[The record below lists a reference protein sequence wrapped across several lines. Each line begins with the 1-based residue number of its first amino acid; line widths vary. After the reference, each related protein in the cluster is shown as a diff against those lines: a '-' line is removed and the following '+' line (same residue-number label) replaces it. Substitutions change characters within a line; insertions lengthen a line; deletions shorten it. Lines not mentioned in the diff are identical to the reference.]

1 MRANPTGPPRVAT
14 ASPTRIPETSP
25 SFSSYS
31 APVSR
36 LGFRTRLLLVLM
48 AFAVLPA
55 AALTTVGLVAA
66 SQVLPF
72 MASGGAWSRV
82 AETGSRALSAARQSG
97 GSPEATAA
105 LNAHEAELQASL
117 DQAKRL
123 EYLAPRVIR
132 PVLVVV
138 VVLFLML
145 ALVAARVARHLSRQL
160 SRPLDEVVEWTERIA
175 RADALPSGPPS
186 RGAPEFDVLRSRM
199 RTMAMQLDAG
209 RTAATEA
216 ARLGAFRETAR
227 RVAHEL
233 KNPLTPIR
241 FAVSRLRKSAAPE
254 LQETI
259 DVLEIETQRLDTL
272 AKNFAQFG
280 RLPDGP
286 VADIDIA
293 ELLRYATRSALPPT
307 TTVVLELPDSLPF
320 VEGHHDPLA
329 RAVSNILLNAADA
342 AGPDGTITV
351 SAHTIEQPVPS
362 IRIAVHDTG
371 AGIPAEALGRIWDPY
386 VTTKPGGTG
395 LGLAIVRQT
404 ILAHGGSVHATSD
417 AGRGTTIAFTLP
429 RVCKT
434 PFPSSST

>member
-1 MRANPTGPPRVAT
+1 MG
-14 ASPTRIPETSP
+14 RIPETSP
-25 SFSSYS
+25 LSIAYF
-31 APVSR
+31 ATVSR
-36 LGFRTRLLLVLM
+36 LGFRTRLLFVLM

-55 AALTTVGLVAA
+55 ATLMVVGLAA
-66 SQVLPF
+66 ANQLLPF

-82 AETGSRALSAARQSG
+82 AETGSRALAASRGATS
-97 GSPEATAA
+97 SPAAIAA
-105 LNAHEAELQASL
+105 LDAHEAELQASL

-138 VVLFLML
+138 VVLFLAL
-145 ALVAARVARHLSRQL
+145 AVIAGRVAGHLSRQL

-175 RADALPSGPPS
+175 RAEAVPSGTPS

-199 RTMAMQLDAG
+199 RTMATQLDAG
-209 RTAATEA
+209 RKAATEA

-241 FAVSRLRKSAAPE
+241 FAVSRLRQTAAPE

-286 VADIDIA
+286 VAEVDVA
-293 ELLRYATRSALPPT
+293 ELLRYATRATLPPS
-307 TTVVLELPDSLPF
+307 TTVTLDLPDTLPF
-320 VEGHHDPLA
+320 VEGHHDPLS
-329 RAVSNILLNAADA
+329 RAVSNILLNATDA
-342 AGPDGTITV
+342 AGPNGTITV
-351 SAHTIEQPVPS
+351 TARAIELPVPS
-362 IRIAVHDTG
+362 ISIAVHDTG
-371 AGIPAEALGRIWDPY
+371 PGIAADTLGRIWEPY

-404 ILAHGGSVHATSD
+404 ILAHGGSVDATS
-417 AGRGTTIAFTLP
+417 APGRGTTITLTLP
-429 RVCKT
+429 RICGNAD
-434 PFPSSST
+434 SRAAS

>member
-1 MRANPTGPPRVAT
+1 VG
-14 ASPTRIPETSP
+14 RIPETSP
-25 SFSSYS
+25 SPIAYFAS
-31 APVSR
+31 VSR
-36 LGFRTRLLLVLM
+36 LGFRTRLLLVLV
-48 AFAVLPA
+48 AFAVFPA

-66 SQVLPF
+66 NQVLPF

-82 AETGSRALSAARQSG
+82 AETGSKAIGAAR
-97 GSPEATAA
+97 ATRPDAGVNAA
-105 LNAHEAELQASL
+105 LDAHEAELQASL

-132 PVLVVV
+132 PVLFV
-138 VVLFLML
+138 VVLLFLVI
-145 ALVAARVARHLSRQL
+145 ALVAGRVAGHLSRQL

-175 RADALPSGPPS
+175 RAEAVPTGPPS

-199 RTMAMQLDAG
+199 RIMAMQLDAG
-209 RTAATEA
+209 RKAATEA

-241 FAVSRLRKSAAPE
+241 FAVTRLRQTAALE
-254 LQETI
+254 LQDTI
-259 DVLEIETQRLDTL
+259 DVLETETQRLDAL

-293 ELLRYATRSALPPT
+293 ELLRYATRATLPPT
-307 TTVVLELPDSLPF
+307 TTVTLDLPESLPF

-329 RAVSNILLNAADA
+329 RAVSNILLNATDA
-342 AGPDGTITV
+342 AGPDGAITV
-351 SAHTIEQPVPS
+351 SARVIDSPVPAVS
-362 IRIAVHDTG
+362 IAVSDTG
-371 AGIPAEALGRIWDPY
+371 PGISSDTLGRIWDPY

-404 ILAHGGSVHATSD
+404 ILAHGGTVD
-417 AGRGTTIAFTLP
+417 ARSEPGQGTTITLTLP
-429 RVCKT
+429 RTCAS
-434 PFPSSST
+434 PISRPPS

>member
-1 MRANPTGPPRVAT
+1 MAPDAAG
-14 ASPTRIPETSP
+14 SPTPQTRLRETSP

-31 APVSR
+31 ATVSR

-66 SQVLPF
+66 NQVLPF
-72 MASGGAWSRV
+72 LASGGAWSRV
-82 AETGSRALSAARQSG
+82 AVTGSRAIGAARQSA
-97 GSPEATAA
+97 GSADAAAA
-105 LNAHEAELQASL
+105 LGAHEAELQASL

-138 VVLFLML
+138 AVLFLAL
-145 ALVAARVARHLSRQL
+145 ALVAARVAGHLSRQL

-186 RGAPEFDVLRSRM
+186 RGAPEFEVLRSRM
-199 RTMAMQLDAG
+199 RIMAMQLDAG
-209 RTAATEA
+209 RTAAAEA

-241 FAVSRLRKSAAPE
+241 FAVARLRHGAAPD
-254 LQETI
+254 LQDTI
-259 DVLEIETQRLDTL
+259 DVLETETQRLETL

-286 VADIDIA
+286 MADIDVG
-293 ELLRYATRSALPPT
+293 ELLRYATRATLPPT
-307 TTVVLELPDSLPF
+307 TTVSIHVPDSLPF
-320 VEGHHDPLA
+320 VSGHLDPLA
-329 RAVSNILLNAADA
+329 RAVSNILLNATDA
-342 AGPDGTITV
+342 AGPSGTITV
-351 SAHTIEQPVPS
+351 AARAIEVPVPS
-362 IRIAVHDTG
+362 VQISVHDTG
-371 AGIPAEALGRIWDPY
+371 PGITAETLCRIWEPY

-404 ILAHGGSVHATSD
+404 ILAHGGSVEATS
-417 AGRGTTIAFTLP
+417 APGGGTTITITLP
-429 RVCKT
+429 RRGMT
-434 PFPSSST
+434 TLSGLSA

>member
-1 MRANPTGPPRVAT
+1 
-14 ASPTRIPETSP
+14 
-25 SFSSYS
+25 
-31 APVSR
+31 
-36 LGFRTRLLLVLM
+36 M

-55 AALTTVGLVAA
+55 AVLTTVGLVAA
-66 SQVLPF
+66 NRVLPF
-72 MASGGAWSRV
+72 LASGGAWSRV
-82 AETGSRALSAARQSG
+82 AETGGRALSAARG
-97 GSPEATAA
+97 GSADGETAAA

-132 PVLVVV
+132 PVLVVGV
-138 VVLFLML
+138 MLFLIL
-145 ALVAARVARHLSRQL
+145 AIVAGRVAGHLSRQL

-199 RTMAMQLDAG
+199 RTMAVQLDAG

-241 FAVSRLRKSAAPE
+241 FAVARLRQSAAPE

-259 DVLEIETQRLDTL
+259 DVLEVETQRLDRL
-272 AKNFAQFG
+272 AKSFAQFG

-293 ELLRYATRSALPPT
+293 ELLRYATRATLPPT
-307 TTVVLELPDSLPF
+307 TTVALELPESLPF
-320 VEGHHDPLA
+320 VSGHHDPLA

-342 AGPDGTITV
+342 AGPTGTITV
-351 SAHTIEQPVPS
+351 GASALSSPVAAVQ
-362 IRIAVHDTG
+362 IRIHDTG
-371 AGIPAEALGRIWDPY
+371 PGISAEALGRIWEPY
-386 VTTKPGGTG
+386 VTSKPGGTG

-404 ILAHGGSVHATSD
+404 VLAHGGSVAATSA
-417 AGRGTTIAFTLP
+417 AGHGTTITLTLP
-429 RVCKT
+429 TSGVST
-434 PFPSSST
+434 LPDFPNQMRHA

>member
-1 MRANPTGPPRVAT
+1 MT
-14 ASPTRIPETSP
+14 ETSP
-25 SFSSYS
+25 FSTAYFTS
-31 APVSR
+31 VSR
-36 LGFRTRLLLVLM
+36 LGFRTRLLIVLM

-55 AALTTVGLVAA
+55 AALTIVGLVAA
-66 SQVLPF
+66 NQVLPF

-82 AETGSRALSAARQSG
+82 AETGSKALSAAR
-97 GSPEATAA
+97 GSTSSPAAIAA

-123 EYLAPRVIR
+123 EFLAPRVIR

-138 VVLFLML
+138 AVLFLAI
-145 ALVAARVARHLSRQL
+145 ALVAARVAGHLSRQL

-175 RADALPSGPPS
+175 RAEAVPSGPPS

-199 RTMAMQLDAG
+199 RTMAVQLDTG
-209 RTAATEA
+209 RKAATEA

-241 FAVSRLRKSAAPE
+241 FAVLRLRQTAGVE
-254 LQETI
+254 LQDTI
-259 DVLEIETQRLDTL
+259 DVLETETQRLDTL

-286 VADIDIA
+286 VAEIDIA
-293 ELLRYATRSALPPT
+293 ELLRYATRATLPPST
-307 TTVVLELPDSLPF
+307 SVTLNIPDALPF

-329 RAVSNILLNAADA
+329 RAVSNILLNATDA
-342 AGPDGTITV
+342 AGPLGSITV
-351 SAHTIEQPVPS
+351 SAHAFETPVPS
-362 IRIAVHDTG
+362 VRIAVSDTG
-371 AGIPAEALGRIWDPY
+371 PGIAADALGRIWEPY

-404 ILAHGGSVHATSD
+404 ILAHGGSVDATSEP
-417 AGRGTTIAFTLP
+417 GLGTTITLTLP
-429 RVCKT
+429 RTFSPLV
-434 PFPSSST
+434 PRPAS

>member
-1 MRANPTGPPRVAT
+1 M
-14 ASPTRIPETSP
+14 
-25 SFSSYS
+25 
-31 APVSR
+31 SR
-36 LGFRTRLLLVLM
+36 FGFRTRLLLVLI

-55 AALTTVGLVAA
+55 AVLTTVGLLAA
-66 SQVLPF
+66 NRVLPF
-72 MASGGAWSRV
+72 LASGGAWSRV
-82 AETGSRALSAARQSG
+82 AETGSRALAAARG
-97 GSPEATAA
+97 GRAEGDMAAA

-117 DQAKRL
+117 NQAKRL

-132 PVLVVV
+132 PVLVVGV
-138 VVLFLML
+138 MLFLIL
-145 ALVAARVARHLSRQL
+145 AIVAGRVAGHLSRQL

-175 RADALPSGPPS
+175 RADALPSGSPS

-199 RTMAMQLDAG
+199 RTMAVQLAAG

-241 FAVSRLRKSAAPE
+241 FAVAKLRQSAAPE

-259 DVLEIETQRLDTL
+259 DVLEIETKRLDTL
-272 AKNFAQFG
+272 AKSFAQFG

-293 ELLRYATRSALPPT
+293 ELLRYATRATLPPT
-307 TTVVLELPDSLPF
+307 TTVALELPESLPF
-320 VEGHHDPLA
+320 VSGHHDPLA

-342 AGPDGTITV
+342 AGPTGTITV
-351 SAHTIEQPVPS
+351 AAIALSAPVPAVQ
-362 IRIAVHDTG
+362 IRIHDTG
-371 AGIPAEALGRIWDPY
+371 PGIAADTLCRIWEPY

-404 ILAHGGSVHATSD
+404 VLAHGGSVAATSA
-417 AGRGTTIAFTLP
+417 AGHGTTITLTLP
-429 RVCKT
+429 TSGVSPIRDQIHG
-434 PFPSSST
+434 

>member
-1 MRANPTGPPRVAT
+1 
-14 ASPTRIPETSP
+14 
-25 SFSSYS
+25 
-31 APVSR
+31 
-36 LGFRTRLLLVLM
+36 M

-55 AALTTVGLVAA
+55 AALTAVGLVAA
-66 SQVLPF
+66 NKVLPF

-82 AETGSRALSAARQSG
+82 AETGNRALGAARQAP
-97 GSPEATAA
+97 GSSEAMAA
-105 LNAHEAELQASL
+105 LNAHEAELRASL

-123 EYLAPRVIR
+123 EYLAPRGIR
-132 PVLVVV
+132 VVAVVV
-138 VVLFLML
+138 AVLFLII
-145 ALVAARVARHLSRQL
+145 AVVAGRVAGHLSRQL

-175 RADALPSGPPS
+175 RAEPLPSGPPS

-241 FAVSRLRKSAAPE
+241 FAVSRLRQAAAPE

-272 AKNFAQFG
+272 AKSFAQFG

-293 ELLRYATRSALPPT
+293 ELLRYATRSTLPPSA
-307 TTVVLELPDSLPF
+307 TVVLDVPEWLPF
-320 VEGHHDPLA
+320 VQGHHDPLA
-329 RAVSNILLNAADA
+329 RALSNILLNAVDA
-342 AGPDGTITV
+342 AGPTGTITV
-351 SAHTIEQPVPS
+351 TATAIDAPTPS
-362 IRIAVHDTG
+362 VQIRVHDTG
-371 AGIPAEALGRIWDPY
+371 PGISADALCRMWEPY
-386 VTTKPGGTG
+386 MTTKPGGTG

-404 ILAHGGSVHATSD
+404 IVAHGGTVD
-417 AGRGTTIAFTLP
+417 AQSAPGLGTTISFTLP
-429 RVCKT
+429 RRGST
-434 PFPSSST
+434 TTAGFPT

>member
-1 MRANPTGPPRVAT
+1 M
-14 ASPTRIPETSP
+14 PETSP
-25 SFSSYS
+25 LPPAYIAS
-31 APVSR
+31 VSR
-36 LGFRTRLLLVLM
+36 LGFRTRLLLVLV
-48 AFAVLPA
+48 AFAVIPA

-66 SQVLPF
+66 NQFLPF

-82 AETGSRALSAARQSG
+82 AVTGSKAITAARTTQSG
-97 GSPEATAA
+97 AAVNAA
-105 LNAHEAELQASL
+105 LDAHEAELQSSL

-138 VVLFLML
+138 AVLFLL
-145 ALVAARVARHLSRQL
+145 IAVVAGRVAGHLSRQL
-160 SRPLDEVVEWTERIA
+160 SRPLDEIVEWTERIA
-175 RADALPSGPPS
+175 RAEAVPTGPPS

-199 RTMAMQLDAG
+199 RTMAVQLDAG
-209 RTAATEA
+209 RKAATEA

-241 FAVSRLRKSAAPE
+241 FAVTRLRQTAALE

-259 DVLEIETQRLDTL
+259 DVLETETQRLDAL

-293 ELLRYATRSALPPT
+293 ELLRYATRATLPPT
-307 TTVVLELPDSLPF
+307 TTVTLDLPESLPF

-329 RAVSNILLNAADA
+329 RALSNILLNATDA
-342 AGPDGTITV
+342 AGPDGAITV
-351 SAHTIEQPVPS
+351 SARAIDSPVPS
-362 IRIAVHDTG
+362 IRIAVSDTG
-371 AGIPAEALGRIWDPY
+371 PGIASDTLGRIWEPY

-404 ILAHGGSVHATSD
+404 ILAHGGSVEAHSEP
-417 AGRGTTIAFTLP
+417 GHGTTITLTLP
-429 RVCKT
+429 RTCAS
-434 PFPSSST
+434 PISRPLP

>member
-1 MRANPTGPPRVAT
+1 M
-14 ASPTRIPETSP
+14 
-25 SFSSYS
+25 
-31 APVSR
+31 SR
-36 LGFRTRLLLVLM
+36 LGFRTRLLLVLI

-55 AALTTVGLVAA
+55 ALLTTVGLVAA
-66 SQVLPF
+66 NRALPF

-82 AETGSRALSAARQSG
+82 AETGSRALAAARRSAPKG
-97 GSPEATAA
+97 EVKAA
-105 LNAHEAELQASL
+105 LDAHEAELQASL

-138 VVLFLML
+138 LVLFAIL
-145 ALVAARVARHLSRQL
+145 AVVAGRVAGHLSRQL

-175 RADALPSGPPS
+175 RADVLPSGPPS
-186 RGAPEFDVLRSRM
+186 RGAPEFEVLRSRM

-254 LQETI
+254 LQDTI

-272 AKNFAQFG
+272 AKSFAQFG

-286 VADIDIA
+286 VADVDIA
-293 ELLRYATRSALPPT
+293 ELLRYATRSTLSPT
-307 TTVVLELPDSLPF
+307 TTVSLEVPESLPF
-320 VEGHHDPLA
+320 VSGHHDPLA

-342 AGPDGTITV
+342 AGPAGTITV
-351 SAHTIEQPVPS
+351 AARAIASPVSAVE
-362 IRIAVHDTG
+362 IRVHDTG
-371 AGIPAEALGRIWDPY
+371 PGIPAETLCRIWEPY

-404 ILAHGGSVHATSD
+404 VLAHGGTVAADSA
-417 AGRGTTIAFTLP
+417 AGLGTTITLTLP
-429 RVCKT
+429 T
-434 PFPSSST
+434 TAASHLPDQSA

>member
-1 MRANPTGPPRVAT
+1 M
-14 ASPTRIPETSP
+14 PETSP
-25 SFSSYS
+25 ISIAYS
-31 APVSR
+31 ATVSR

-55 AALTTVGLVAA
+55 AALTIAGLVAA
-66 SQVLPF
+66 NQVLPF

-82 AETGSRALSAARQSG
+82 AVTGSTALAAARKATS
-97 GSPEATAA
+97 SPAAIAA
-105 LNAHEAELQASL
+105 LDAHESELQASL

-132 PVLVVV
+132 PVLVVAGL
-138 VVLFLML
+138 LFLAL
-145 ALVAARVARHLSRQL
+145 ALVAGRVAGHFSRQL

-175 RADALPSGPPS
+175 RAEAVPLGTPS

-199 RTMAMQLDAG
+199 RTMAMQLEAG
-209 RTAATEA
+209 RKAATEA

-241 FAVSRLRKSAAPE
+241 FAVSRLRQSAGAE
-254 LQETI
+254 LQETV
-259 DVLEIETQRLDTL
+259 DVLETETQRLDTL
-272 AKNFAQFG
+272 AKSFAQFG

-293 ELLRYATRSALPPT
+293 ELLRYATRSTLPPT
-307 TTVVLELPDSLPF
+307 ASVTLNLPEALPF
-320 VEGHHDPLA
+320 VQGQHDALA

-342 AGPDGTITV
+342 AGPLGSITV
-351 SAHTIEQPVPS
+351 SAIAIDLPVPA

-371 AGIPAEALGRIWDPY
+371 PGIVPDALDSIWEPY

-395 LGLAIVRQT
+395 LGLAIVRQA
-404 ILAHGGSVHATSD
+404 ILAHGGSVNASS
-417 AGRGTTIAFTLP
+417 APGEGTTITLTVP
-429 RVCKT
+429 CTGASLISRT
-434 PFPSSST
+434 EP

>member
-1 MRANPTGPPRVAT
+1 M
-14 ASPTRIPETSP
+14 
-25 SFSSYS
+25 
-31 APVSR
+31 SR

-66 SQVLPF
+66 NQVLPF
-72 MASGGAWSRV
+72 MASGGAWTRV
-82 AETGSRALSAARQSG
+82 AETGSRALSAARG
-97 GSPEATAA
+97 ATASPEAVAA
-105 LNAHEAELQASL
+105 LDAHEAELQASL

-138 VVLFLML
+138 SVLFLAL
-145 ALVAARVARHLSRQL
+145 ALIAANVAGHLSRQL

-175 RADALPSGPPS
+175 RAEAVPSGPPS

-209 RTAATEA
+209 RKAATEA

-241 FAVSRLRKSAAPE
+241 FAVSRLRQSAAPE
-254 LQETI
+254 LQDTI
-259 DVLEIETQRLDTL
+259 DVLETETQRLDTL

-293 ELLRYATRSALPPT
+293 ELLRYATRATLSPT
-307 TTVVLELPDSLPF
+307 TSIALDLPDSLPF
-320 VEGHHDPLA
+320 VSGHHDPLA

-351 SAHTIEQPVPS
+351 SATALETPVPS
-362 IRIAVHDTG
+362 VRIAVHDTG
-371 AGIPAEALGRIWDPY
+371 PDIAPDALRKIWEPY

-404 ILAHGGSVHATSD
+404 VLAHGGSVD
-417 AGRGTTIAFTLP
+417 AASERGRGTTISLTLP
-429 RVCKT
+429 CVGVSTANDT
-434 PFPSSST
+434 PA

>member
-1 MRANPTGPPRVAT
+1 MDRNIPLLQLVLAT
-14 ASPTRIPETSP
+14 
-25 SFSSYS
+25 
-31 APVSR
+31 VSR

-55 AALTTVGLVAA
+55 ALLTTVGLLVADRA
-66 SQVLPF
+66 LPF

-82 AETGSRALSAARQSG
+82 AETGGRALAAARKAAPAG
-97 GSPEATAA
+97 EVTAA
-105 LNAHEAELQASL
+105 LDAHEAELQASL

-138 VVLFLML
+138 GVLFVVL
-145 ALVAARVARHLSRQL
+145 LVVAGRVAGHLSRQL

-175 RADALPSGPPS
+175 RAEALPSGPPS

-199 RTMAMQLDAG
+199 RIMATQLDAG

-241 FAVSRLRKSAAPE
+241 FAVSRLRKSAAPD
-254 LQETI
+254 LQDTI
-259 DVLEIETQRLDTL
+259 DVLETETQRLDTL
-272 AKNFAQFG
+272 AKSFAQFG

-286 VADIDIA
+286 VADVDIA
-293 ELLRYATRSALPPT
+293 EMLRYAARSTLPPT
-307 TTVVLELPDSLPF
+307 TTVTLDLPDTLPF
-320 VEGHHDPLA
+320 VSGHHDPLA

-342 AGPDGTITV
+342 AGPTGSITI
-351 SAHTIEQPVPS
+351 SARAVTTPLPS
-362 IRIAVHDTG
+362 VVIRVHDTG
-371 AGIPAEALGRIWDPY
+371 PGITAETLCRIWEPY

-404 ILAHGGSVHATSD
+404 VRAHGGSVDAQSA
-417 AGRGTTIAFTLP
+417 AGRGTTITITLP
-429 RVCKT
+429 VSRIASAQDLAT
-434 PFPSSST
+434 

>member
-1 MRANPTGPPRVAT
+1 
-14 ASPTRIPETSP
+14 
-25 SFSSYS
+25 
-31 APVSR
+31 VSR
-36 LGFRTRLLLVLM
+36 LGFRTRLLFVLM

-72 MASGGAWSRV
+72 MASGGAWTRV
-82 AETGSRALSAARQSG
+82 AATGATALGAARAGTSRT
-97 GSPEATAA
+97 ETLAA
-105 LNAHEAELQASL
+105 LDAHEAELQASL

-123 EYLAPRVIR
+123 EFLAPRVIR

-138 VVLFLML
+138 SVLFLAVALL
-145 ALVAARVARHLSRQL
+145 AGRVAGHLSRQL

-175 RADALPSGPPS
+175 RGEAVPSGPPS

-199 RTMAMQLDAG
+199 RTMAMQLEAG
-209 RTAATEA
+209 RRAATEA

-241 FAVSRLRKSAAPE
+241 FAVSRLRQAVAPE
-254 LQETI
+254 LRETI
-259 DVLEIETQRLDTL
+259 DVLETETQRLDTL
-272 AKNFAQFG
+272 AKSFAQFG

-293 ELLRYATRSALPPT
+293 ELLRYATRAALPPT
-307 TTVVLELPDSLPF
+307 MTVTLDIPTTLPF
-320 VEGHHDPLA
+320 VSGHHDPLA

-342 AGPDGTITV
+342 AGPNGAITV
-351 SAHTIEQPVPS
+351 SATEIDTPIPS

-371 AGIPAEALGRIWDPY
+371 TGIPADAIGRIWEPY
-386 VTTKPGGTG
+386 VTSKPGGTG
-395 LGLAIVRQT
+395 LGLAIVKQT
-404 ILAHGGSVHATSD
+404 IVAHGGSVD
-417 AGRGTTIAFTLP
+417 ASSAPGRGTTITLTLP
-429 RVCKT
+429 FMCIS
-434 PFPSSST
+434 PPSDASA

>member
-1 MRANPTGPPRVAT
+1 MT
-14 ASPTRIPETSP
+14 ETSP
-25 SFSSYS
+25 FSTAYFAS
-31 APVSR
+31 VSR
-36 LGFRTRLLLVLM
+36 LGFRTRLLIVLV

-55 AALTTVGLVAA
+55 AALTIVGLVAA
-66 SQVLPF
+66 NQVLPF
-72 MASGGAWSRV
+72 MAAGGAWSRV
-82 AETGSRALSAARQSG
+82 AVTGSKALGAAR
-97 GSPEATAA
+97 GSTSSPAAIAA
-105 LNAHEAELQASL
+105 LDAHEAELQASL

-123 EYLAPRVIR
+123 EFLAPRVIR

-138 VVLFLML
+138 AVLFLAI
-145 ALVAARVARHLSRQL
+145 ALVAGRVAGHLSRQL

-175 RADALPSGPPS
+175 RAEAVPSGPPS

-209 RTAATEA
+209 RKAATEA

-241 FAVSRLRKSAAPE
+241 FAVLRLRQVAGVE
-254 LQETI
+254 LQDTI
-259 DVLEIETQRLDTL
+259 DVLETETQRLDTL

-286 VADIDIA
+286 VAEIDIG
-293 ELLRYATRSALPPT
+293 ELLRYATRATLPPT
-307 TTVVLELPDSLPF
+307 TSVTLSIPDELPF

-329 RAVSNILLNAADA
+329 RAVANILLNATDA
-342 AGPDGTITV
+342 AGPLGSITV
-351 SAHTIEQPVPS
+351 SAQAIETPVPS
-362 IRIAVHDTG
+362 VRIAISDTG
-371 AGIPAEALGRIWDPY
+371 PGIAADALGRIWEPY

-404 ILAHGGSVHATSD
+404 ILAHGGSVDATSGP
-417 AGRGTTIAFTLP
+417 GRGTTITVTLP
-429 RVCKT
+429 RTYGSPV
-434 PFPSSST
+434 SSPAT